1 MTEGAKYDTETEI
14 NKSRFFFRKIKLI
27 KQSWEEIYKLAEF
40 EVELIIKILR
50 KKWGKKWQLP
60 IVGQINTE
68 Y

>member
-1 MTEGAKYDTETEI
+1 MTQRQRSTSLD
-14 NKSRFFFRKIKLI
+14 FFSRKIKLI